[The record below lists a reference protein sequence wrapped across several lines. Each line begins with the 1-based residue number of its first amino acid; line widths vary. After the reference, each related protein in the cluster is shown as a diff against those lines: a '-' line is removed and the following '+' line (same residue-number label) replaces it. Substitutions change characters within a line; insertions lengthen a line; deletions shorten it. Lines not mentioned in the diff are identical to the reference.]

1 VQRAGLDLG
10 AETYYGPAY
19 FRNNVLENPGFEPV
33 ESGRVIDAQLASS
46 TIFCDTVNYY
56 EFTKNFYNGATFE
69 DVYSSDSSNVGKTG
83 TITAYDPTGAG
94 CSNGNPK
101 WTYSASFTI
110 KTDDIVVVHASGN
123 VPSPAGGCTYSPACG
138 PAEMWWFQKDAQWT
152 TSTDQSPGG
161 DGVQSLQLN
170 LDGSTHHFDFYFDGA
185 FTRNYFLINGNWTF
199 SIWSKAVSGVSPS
212 CTVTLSREGAK
223 TFFSN
228 TWTPGSSW
236 AQHVVAFTG
245 ADSAAPVAANDLN
258 IQCSGSGSGA
268 AIRLDDAYLGPASTT
283 DVWRSAL
290 IAALQQIHPGYLRD
304 NQGAQGDSYAN
315 AFSDAEA
322 RQQTTDGSWGGNQYI
337 YSIPEFFDLNSKVG
351 SRPWVVIPVNLLDS
365 EYTALGNQ
373 LALLQSTYKFPEVL
387 LEFGNEDWNGAS
399 CGGVC
404 FDQGGNVN
412 QGAYATVA
420 NRVFAIIAAAAGSSA
435 NLKFVGG
442 AQWGSPPGPADV
454 QYISGLIPN
463 ANYIDAAPY
472 WDWCQDSGYS
482 TGTNETNMWND
493 SQQDTSEVTMASTV
507 SSLIPVSQKLA
518 FYEMGPSTLGGSA
531 TATERSSIIAG
542 AGSAGAEAQTILRAL
557 TAGVPV
563 MNSWQLIQPNMN
575 TANDYFACSP
585 GDNPPSGTTAA
596 IWGVVNF
603 IDTPVLRPR
612 ALALQLLNNY
622 AIGGDFY
629 PVTGAPSG
637 ITAGAFLQSDGWHLG
652 LTNSNAAAANIAV
665 TFPNSTHPLPTTAQ
679 QVIFTNVTDHNEGAT
694 PAVTLGA
701 GPAITKNSAVQVT
714 VVIPAYGAVAAKP

>member
-1 VQRAGLDLG
+1 
-10 AETYYGPAY
+10 
-19 FRNNVLENPGFEPV
+19 VLENPGFEAV
-33 ESGRVIDAQLASS
+33 ESGRLIDAQLVTASS
-46 TIFCDTVNYY
+46 FCDTVNYY
-56 EFTKNFYNGATFE
+56 SFPANFYNGATFE
-69 DVYSSDSSNVGKTG
+69 DIYSAVSGNVGKTG

-101 WTYSASFTI
+101 WSYSAGFALQP
-110 KTDDIVVVHASGN
+110 DDIVAVHAIGN
-123 VPSPAGGCTYSPACG
+123 LPSPAAGCTSSPSCG
-138 PAEMWWFQKDAQWT
+138 PAAMWWFANDAQWT
-152 TSTDQSPGG
+152 SSTDQEPNG

-170 LDGSTHHFDFYFDGA
+170 LDGATHSVSFYFDGYGSQ
-185 FTRNYFLINGNWTF
+185 NDFLINGSWTF
-199 SIWSKAVSGVSPS
+199 SIYSKAVGATAPS
-212 CTVTLSREGAK
+212 CTAALSAGAK
-223 TFFSN
+223 SFFSSS
-228 TWTPGSSW
+228 WTPGSSW
-236 AQHVVAFTG
+236 TQQVVTFTG
-245 ADSAAPVAANDLN
+245 ADSTTPVVGKDLS
-258 IQCSGSGSGA
+258 IQCSGSGAGA
-268 AIRLDDAYLGPASTT
+268 AIRLDDAYLGPTAPS

-290 IAALQQIHPGYLRD
+290 VATLKQINPGYLRD
-304 NQGAQGDSYAN
+304 NQGAQGDSYGN

-322 RQQTTDGSWGGNQYI
+322 RKQTYYNNYTDNHYI
-337 YSIPEFFDLNSKVG
+337 YSIPEFFDLNNQVG
-351 SRPWVVIPVNLLDS
+351 SRPWIVIPVNLLDS
-365 EYTALGNQ
+365 EYVALGAM
-373 LALLQSTYKFPEVL
+373 LAFLQSTYKFSEVL
-387 LEFGNEDWNGAS
+387 VEFGNEDWNGGS

-420 NRVFAIIAAAAGSSA
+420 NRVFAIIAAAAGSGA

-463 ANYIDAAPY
+463 ADYIDAAPY
-472 WDWCQDSGYS
+472 WDWCQDSGFS
-482 TGTNETNMWND
+482 TDTSETNMWND
-493 SQQDTSEVTMASTV
+493 SQGDTSEVTMAATV
-507 SSLIPVSQKLA
+507 SDLFPVLQKLA

-531 TATERSSIIAG
+531 TTSDRIPIIAG

-575 TANDYFACSP
+575 TVNNYFACSP
-585 GDNPPSGTTAA
+585 GDNPPSGTTAP

-629 PVTGAPSG
+629 AVTGAPSG
-637 ITAGAFLQSDGWHLG
+637 ITAGAFLQSDGWHLA
-652 LTNSNAAAANIAV
+652 LTNANATAANVSV
-665 TFPNSTHPLPTTAQ
+665 TFPNASHPLPTTEQ
-679 QVIFTNVTDHNEGAT
+679 QVIFTNVTDTNESAT

-714 VVIPAYGAVAAKP
+714 VAIPAYGAAAAKP